1 MSTNPEFSA
10 FVLAVVAAT
19 RDFTPR
25 DTVELGVLHGFC
37 LDAAKDH
44 APHMLR
50 FLASVDGLE
59 ALASALG
66 QLPHIIVAVDVKG
79 ASWQF
84 VREQEQI
91 WPETGSPD

>member
-1 MSTNPEFSA
+1 MTHDPQLTEFVA
-10 FVLAVVAAT
+10 PVVLMA
-19 RDFTPR
+19 RDFLPR
-25 DTVELGVLHGFC
+25 DSLELGVLHGFC

-50 FLASVDGLE
+50 FLASVDSLE
-59 ALASALG
+59 TLASALG
-66 QLPHIIVAVDVKG
+66 QLPRIIVAADCKG

-91 WPETGSPD
+91 GREAGSPD